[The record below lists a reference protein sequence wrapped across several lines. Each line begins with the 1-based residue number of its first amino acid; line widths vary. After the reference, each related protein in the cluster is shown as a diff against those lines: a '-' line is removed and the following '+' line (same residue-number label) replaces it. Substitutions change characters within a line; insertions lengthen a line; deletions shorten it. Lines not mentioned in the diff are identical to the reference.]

1 MRIRDALGRKGNI
14 SVGLDV
20 GTTKICAVV
29 GEVSGSNA
37 CVTAIGSA
45 PSTGLRK
52 GVVINI
58 ESTVNSIKKAVKD
71 AEAMAGLEIKSVYVG
86 IAGGHIKG
94 FESYGAV
101 GIKGKEVKPQDVERA
116 IDSASVVYVPLD
128 REVLH
133 VIPTEFILD
142 GQDGIKDPVG
152 MAGVR
157 LEVKVHIVTGAVSS
171 VQNLL
176 KCCEKA
182 GVDVIDIVL
191 EPIASA
197 AAVLTEDEKDLG
209 AALVDIGGGT
219 TDIAI
224 YKDGSLRHTAVLA
237 LGGNHFTNDIGIGLR
252 IPVQEAERIKKKYG
266 CAITSMVDEAE
277 EMDVAGADKQVRK
290 IPRKYI
296 AEIIQPRCEELIE
309 LIKREIE
316 NSSPTL
322 TVGLSGVIL
331 TGGASL
337 LTGLDRLMEANLGL
351 SVRIG
356 MPEGIEANC
365 ASNSPLLQS
374 NVNNPMYST
383 GIGLIL
389 YNMDGETVPNPELL
403 GRINGDMFS
412 GIFDRMKEWVRNLF
426 GVNGNELRG
435 KSRIPS
441 SSGGTMRQRI

>member
-1 MRIRDALGRKGNI
+1 MRIRDPLGRKGNI
-14 SVGLDV
+14 VVGLDV
-20 GTTKICAVV
+20 GTTKICAIVA
-29 GEVSGSNA
+29 EVRGGK
-37 CVTAIGSA
+37 TDIIAIGSA

-58 ESTVNSIKKAVKD
+58 ESTVDSIKKAVRD
-71 AEAMAGLEIKSVYVG
+71 AEAMAGIEIKSVYVG

-176 KCCEKA
+176 KCCERA
-182 GVDVIDIVL
+182 GIDVIDIVL

-237 LGGNHFTNDIGIGLR
+237 LGGNHFTNDISIGLR

-290 IPRKYI
+290 IPRRYI
-296 AEIIQPRCEELIE
+296 AEIIQPRCEELTE

-316 NSSPTL
+316 NSSGLEP
-322 TVGLSGVIL
+322 GLSGVIL

-337 LTGLDRLMEANLGL
+337 LAGLDRLMEANLGL

-356 MPEGIEANC
+356 MPDGIESSC
-365 ASNSPLLQS
+365 ASNSPLFQS

-383 GIGLIL
+383 GVGLIL
-389 YNMDGETVPNPELL
+389 HSIDGEPVPNAF
-403 GRINGDMFS
+403 GINGDMFN

-426 GVNGNELRG
+426 GVNGHELRG
-435 KSRIPS
+435 KSRML
-441 SSGGTMRQRI
+441 SGSMRQRI

>member
-1 MRIRDALGRKGNI
+1 VKIRDSLGRKGNI
-14 SVGLDV
+14 IVGLDV
-20 GTTKICAVV
+20 GTTKICAIV
-29 GEVSGSNA
+29 GEVRDNEIEIL
-37 CVTAIGSA
+37 AIGSSL
-45 PSTGLRK
+45 STGLRK

-58 ESTVNSIKKAVKD
+58 ESTVDSIRNAVKE
-71 AEAMAGLEIKSVYVG
+71 AETISGVDIRSVYVG

-128 REVLH
+128 REVIH

-152 MAGVR
+152 MSGVR

-182 GVDVIDIVL
+182 GLDVTDIVL

-197 AAVLTEDEKDLG
+197 EAVLTEGERDLG
-209 AALVDIGGGT
+209 IALIDIGGGT

-224 YKDGSLRHTAVLA
+224 YRDGSLRHTAVLA
-237 LGGNHFTNDIGIGLR
+237 LGGNHFTNDIAIGLR
-252 IPVQEAERIKKKYG
+252 IPVHEAERVKKRYG
-266 CAITSMVDEAE
+266 CAITGMVDGAE
-277 EMDVAGADKQVRK
+277 EMDVAGADRQVRK
-290 IPRKYI
+290 IPKKYL
-296 AEIIQPRCEELIE
+296 AEIIQPRCEELSE

-316 NSSPTL
+316 NIL
-322 TVGLSGVIL
+322 NLELGLSGVVL

-337 LTGLDRLMEANLGL
+337 LEGIDRVVEVNLGL
-351 SVRIG
+351 PVRIG
-356 MPEGIEANC
+356 MPEGIK
-365 ASNSPLLQS
+365 ASHISPIQNAVS
-374 NVNNPMYST
+374 NPMYST

-389 YNMDGETVPNPELL
+389 HGSTNSAE
-403 GRINGDMFS
+403 RIFYEDLFDR
-412 GIFDRMKEWVRNLF
+412 IFDRMQGWVKNLF
-426 GVNGNELRG
+426 GVNGHKVIEKFRV
-435 KSRIPS
+435 
-441 SSGGTMRQRI
+441 

>member
-1 MRIRDALGRKGNI
+1 VRIRDSLERKGNI
-14 SVGLDV
+14 VVGIDV
-20 GTTKICAVV
+20 GTTKICAIVA
-29 GEVSGSNA
+29 EVRGMGIDVIA
-37 CVTAIGSA
+37 VGSA

-58 ESTVNSIKKAVKD
+58 EATVDSIKKAVKE
-71 AEAMAGLEIKSVYVG
+71 AEAIAGIEIKSAYVG
-86 IAGGHIKG
+86 IAGGHIKS

-101 GIKGKEVKPQDVERA
+101 GIKGKEVRYQDVERA

-176 KCCEKA
+176 KCCERA
-182 GVDVIDIVL
+182 GINVIDIVL

-197 AAVLTEDEKDLG
+197 AAVLSEDEKDIG
-209 AALVDIGGGT
+209 TALVDIGGGT

-224 YKDGSLRHTAVLA
+224 YKDGSLRHTAVIA

-252 IPVQEAERIKKKYG
+252 IPAQEAERVKRKYG
-266 CAITSMVDEAE
+266 CAITNMIDETE
-277 EMDVAGADKQVRK
+277 EMDVAGADKQLRK
-290 IPRKYI
+290 IPRRYI
-296 AEIIQPRCEELIE
+296 AEIIQPRCEELAG
-309 LIKREIE
+309 LIRREIDA
-316 NSSPTL
+316 SSGIEP
-322 TVGLSGVIL
+322 GLSGVVL

-337 LTGLDRLMEANLGL
+337 LEGLDRLMESSLGL

-356 MPEGIEANC
+356 MPGGIESSC
-365 ASNSPLLQS
+365 SENSPLFQS

-383 GIGLIL
+383 GVGLIMH
-389 YNMDGETVPNPELL
+389 NAGGEPAPNTF
-403 GRINGDMFS
+403 GVYGDMFY
-412 GIFDRMKEWVRNLF
+412 GIFDKMKEWVKNLL
-426 GVNGNELRG
+426 GVSGNELKGR
-435 KSRIPS
+435 PA
-441 SSGGTMRQRI
+441 MRQKI